1 MDRVV
6 HNSGVIE
13 EMKLRDKR
21 RESKKEKKEKTTLI
35 LMLICTPS
43 CLPPKSKKC
52 LPALNKDYTFAKKK
66 FNWEGNCHQRK
77 VFSEIKQYT

>member
-43 CLPPKSKKC
+43 CRLLC
-52 LPALNKDYTFAKKK
+52 LP
-66 FNWEGNCHQRK
+66 
-77 VFSEIKQYT
+77 SP

>member
-21 RESKKEKKEKTTLI
+21 RESKKEKKRKDHFNFDVNLHPI
-35 LMLICTPS
+35 LPS
-43 CLPPKSKKC
+43 P
-52 LPALNKDYTFAKKK
+52 
-66 FNWEGNCHQRK
+66 
-77 VFSEIKQYT
+77 

>member
-13 EMKLRDKR
+13 EMKLRDKK

-52 LPALNKDYTFAKKK
+52 LPALNKDYTFAKK
-66 FNWEGNCHQRK
+66 
-77 VFSEIKQYT
+77 V

>member
-21 RESKKEKKEKTTLI
+21 RESKKREKRKDHFNFDVNLHPI
-35 LMLICTPS
+35 LPS
-43 CLPPKSKKC
+43 P
-52 LPALNKDYTFAKKK
+52 
-66 FNWEGNCHQRK
+66 
-77 VFSEIKQYT
+77 